1 MSRVLRVQPA
11 EYVDQIVNGQELTK
25 QPYPY
30 FVEED
35 GSVQRQDFWQGSVA
49 RVVGFQR
56 DLAVQSIDLW
66 WSAAWASDLPCLTG
80 MYLVTEDA
88 DGQWSTHQ
96 TAVESV
102 TEVDP
107 GRTGR
112 PSDDGDATGGD
123 PQINAENAAEYGGEE

>member
-11 EYVDQIVNGQELTK
+11 SYVDQIIDGQEFTK

-49 RVVGFQR
+49 RVIGFQR
-56 DLAVQSIDLW
+56 DLAVQTIDLLW
-66 WSAAWASDLPCLTG
+66 AAAVKSDPECLTG
-80 MYLVTEDA
+80 LYLVTEDS
-88 DGQWSTHQ
+88 DGRWSTHN

-102 TEVDP
+102 TVE
-107 GRTGR
+107 G
-112 PSDDGDATGGD
+112 
-123 PQINAENAAEYGGEE
+123 AEAPEGS